1 MEASRSQ
8 RAVQR
13 TLDDRIAAAFLPGA
27 ISTDVE
33 ELIANADAAAASSEE
48 AVEVARA
55 QALDPTRPVEKVQTA
70 RQQMDDA
77 AFRRDRLRMAVTKLR
92 DRLQQLKAQEDNERR
107 WQAYEK
113 AKAERDKLVS
123 ELKDVYPAYATRL
136 ADLVAR
142 IKANDREVDRINLR
156 AQPDGAE
163 WLRSVELVARDLTG
177 WNDGTATVPRLVR
190 DLRLPAFEY
199 YRHVLNVWPRS

>member
-1 MEASRSQ
+1 ME
-8 RAVQR
+8 
-13 TLDDRIAAAFLPGA
+13 
-27 ISTDVE
+27 
-33 ELIANADAAAASSEE
+33 
-48 AVEVARA
+48 
-55 QALDPTRPVEKVQTA
+55 
-70 RQQMDDA
+70 DA

-123 ELKDVYPAYATRL
+123 ELKDVYPAYAARL
-136 ADLVAR
+136 ADLAAR

-156 AQPDGAE
+156 AVPEGAE
-163 WLRSVELVARDLTG
+163 WLRSVELVARDLKG
-177 WNDGTATVPRLVR
+177 WNDGTATVPHLVR

-199 YRHVLNVWPRS
+199 GRHVLNVWSRS

>member
-1 MEASRSQ
+1 MEASMSQ
-8 RAVQR
+8 RVVQR
-13 TLDDRIAAAFLPGA
+13 TLDDRIASAFLPGA

-33 ELIANADAAAASSEE
+33 ELIANAEAAAASSEE

-55 QALDPTRPVEKVQTA
+55 QALDPTLPTEKVQTA
-70 RQQMDDA
+70 RQQMEDA

-113 AKAERDKLVS
+113 AKAERDKLVA
-123 ELKDVYPAYATRL
+123 ELKDVYPSYAARL
-136 ADLVAR
+136 ADLAAR
-142 IKANDREVDRINLR
+142 IKANDKEVDRINLR
-156 AQPDGAE
+156 AVPEGAE
-163 WLRSVELVARDLTG
+163 WLRSVELVARDLKG
-177 WNDGTATVPRLVR
+177 WNDGTATVPRIVR

-199 YRHVLNVWPRS
+199 DRHVLNVWPRS

>member
-1 MEASRSQ
+1 MSQ
-8 RAVQR
+8 RVVQR

-27 ISTDVE
+27 VSTDVE
-33 ELIANADAAAASSEE
+33 ELIANAEAAAASSEQ

-55 QALDPTRPVEKVQTA
+55 QALDPTLPTEKVQTA
-70 RQQMDDA
+70 RQQMEDA

-113 AKAERDKLVS
+113 AKAERDKLVG
-123 ELKDVYPAYATRL
+123 ELKDVYPAYAARL
-136 ADLVAR
+136 ADLAAR

-156 AQPDGAE
+156 AVPDGAE
-163 WLRSVELVARDLTG
+163 WLRSVELVARDLKG
-177 WNDGTATVPRLVR
+177 WNDGTATVPRIVR

-199 YRHVLNVWPRS
+199 DRPVLNIWPRS